1 MAEAARLIGMLQ
13 ASAAQ
18 QRSSQGGYANHDQY
32 RGYGTYDKNFT
43 YGTYGK
49 PADCGGF
56 PAFSSFS
63 VSVPVPATKQ
73 PAPVKAIPAKREAIP
88 VSFVEALQQVAN
100 GQPLPP
106 QPSSPFSQDFKVG
119 LNKVLSTLNAIFPAG
134 GPLPAPAPQVKE
146 TTSDIAN
153 DLAVVNSKRIFQAA
167 RKGPVHLEVIANDLH
182 LKISDSKIDK
192 MAGRFPALTTSNLPP
207 ATPQEKSA
215 TASPARGSAMLNS
228 IFKSVRVPEFRHK
241 WQFWAE
247 KGVQP
252 GSSSKSSAAE
262 DYANRPKPLGEP
274 IVSVKDFYQH
284 FNNIPLEGLKMRDAI
299 HLFHA
304 GVKPVWED
312 PRNSRGGSYYFRV
325 PKELAPQFWHEICL
339 LAVGDVLQAA
349 VETKRECKFTII
361 YPTDLRQL
369 TITQRSTTISVG
381 SPTACAGTRFRSS
394 SGPATPTTRRARSA
408 YWLQSWTRS
417 ARS

>member
-1 MAEAARLIGMLQ
+1 
-13 ASAAQ
+13 
-18 QRSSQGGYANHDQY
+18 
-32 RGYGTYDKNFT
+32 
-43 YGTYGK
+43 
-49 PADCGGF
+49 
-56 PAFSSFS
+56 
-63 VSVPVPATKQ
+63 
-73 PAPVKAIPAKREAIP
+73 
-88 VSFVEALQQVAN
+88 
-100 GQPLPP
+100 
-106 QPSSPFSQDFKVG
+106 
-119 LNKVLSTLNAIFPAG
+119 
-134 GPLPAPAPQVKE
+134 
-146 TTSDIAN
+146 
-153 DLAVVNSKRIFQAA
+153 
-167 RKGPVHLEVIANDLH
+167 
-182 LKISDSKIDK
+182 

-349 VETKRECKFTII
+349 VETKRESFNDDICGISYSMRWNAVQILVWTRDADNEAGKERLLATIVDKI
-361 YPTDLRQL
+361 SEELKPKNQKDYWYKPHIMHTDFQ
-369 TITQRSTTISVG
+369 QDAAAPSAPKTTA
-381 SPTACAGTRFRSS
+381 PTAE
-394 SGPATPTTRRARSA
+394 
-408 YWLQSWTRS
+408 
-417 ARS
+417 